1 MASAISSLLSAA
13 LFKACESRQSA
24 CIAAFDRAGIDGLLV
39 SNEKDIRYLTGFVG
53 HESLAVVARD
63 GTIIV
68 SDSRYDEYLETW
80 RAAGSTAVVMGIRH
94 RLLHA
99 VREICKARSIKRLGI
114 QADFITVTGRVKL
127 TSEVSDVQVVDTDG
141 LVGRL
146 RMRKD
151 AYELA
156 LIERAAD
163 IQQQALIAALGHLS
177 PGMVER
183 EFSAVLEY
191 EMKMRGASESAFQ
204 PIIAAGANS
213 SIMHHSTGETPIRE
227 GVLLVDWGANVEGL
241 NADLT
246 RTFGIG
252 SMPAQLREMYS
263 VVLEAQLAAIDA
275 IAPGKIC
282 AEIDAVA
289 RTVITRAGY
298 GQYFGHGL
306 GHGLGMDVHESPYF
320 NSLQTDV
327 TLEPGVVMTVEP
339 GIYIPGVG
347 GIRIEDNIVVTE
359 DGCRLLSNVGKDL
372 DSAIIGEKPAAMARA

>member
-1 MASAISSLLSAA
+1 
-13 LFKACESRQSA
+13 
-24 CIAAFDRAGIDGLLV
+24 LLV

-53 HESLAVVARD
+53 HESLAILARD
-63 GTIIV
+63 GAIIV
-68 SDSRYDEYLETW
+68 SDSRYDEYLEPW

-94 RLLHA
+94 RLLDA
-99 VREICKARSIKRLGI
+99 VREICIGRSIKRLGV
-114 QADFITVTGRVKL
+114 QADYMTVTGREKL
-127 TSEVSDVQVVDTDG
+127 VGEVSDALVVDTEG

-163 IQQQALIAALGHLS
+163 IQQRALTAALGQLS

-183 EFSAVLEY
+183 EFSALLEY

-227 GVLLVDWGANVEGL
+227 GVLLVDWGANVDGL

-252 SMPAQLREMYS
+252 SMPPKLREMYS

-275 IAPGKIC
+275 IAPGRIC
-282 AEIDAVA
+282 AEIDVVA
-289 RTVITRAGY
+289 RTVITRAGF

-327 TLEPGVVMTVEP
+327 ALEPGVVMTVEP

-347 GIRIEDNIVVTE
+347 GIRIEDNIVVTD
-359 DGCRLLSNVGKDL
+359 DGCRLLSNLGKDL
-372 DSAIIGEKPAAMARA
+372 DSAIIGEKPASMARS

>member
-1 MASAISSLLSAA
+1 
-13 LFKACESRQSA
+13 
-24 CIAAFDRAGIDGLLV
+24 
-39 SNEKDIRYLTGFVG
+39 
-53 HESLAVVARD
+53 
-63 GTIIV
+63 
-68 SDSRYDEYLETW
+68 
-80 RAAGSTAVVMGIRH
+80 MGIRH
-94 RLLHA
+94 RLLQA

-114 QADFITVTGRVKL
+114 QADFMTVTGRVKL
-127 TSEVSDVQVVDTDG
+127 TSEVSDAQVVDTDG

-213 SIMHHSTGETPIRE
+213 SIMHQSTGETPIRE

-252 SMPAQLREMYS
+252 SMSAQLREMYS

>member
-1 MASAISSLLSAA
+1 MLPAA
-13 LFKACESRQSA
+13 LSKACERRQSA

-53 HESLAVVARD
+53 HESLAVLARD

-68 SDSRYDEYLETW
+68 SDSRYDEYLEPW

-94 RLLHA
+94 RLLDA
-99 VREICKARSIKRLGI
+99 VREICIGRSIKRLGV
-114 QADFITVTGRVKL
+114 QADYMTVTGREKL
-127 TSEVSDVQVVDTDG
+127 VGEVSDAQVVDTEG

-163 IQQQALIAALGHLS
+163 IQQRALTAALGQLS

-183 EFSAVLEY
+183 EFSALLEY

-204 PIIAAGANS
+204 PIVAAGANS

-252 SMPAQLREMYS
+252 SMSAQLREMYS